1 MNGPYVP
8 TGSTVTPLEKV
19 ERELAQQ
26 LKTLQGP
33 GEMPVQ
39 IARMS
44 NLIVFCDDRT
54 VADAISAQL
63 PEIVSCH
70 PARVLLLCG
79 EPTGAIPLI
88 TASVLVRPLGSGPHH
103 SAFCEQVSLHAA
115 GDGVG
120 RLAFAV
126 RTLLV
131 GDLPTNLW
139 WASNVPPPMA
149 GTLLHDLGEHVQ
161 QIVYDS
167 LGWREPAKGVAAT
180 ASWLKQVEMT
190 MPGGRWRVASDL
202 NWRRLKYW
210 RRLLA
215 QTFESKMGTV
225 DSATELLVEHG
236 PHAVIEAWELVS
248 WLTRRLG
255 WQVQGGKV
263 QSGVEIDW
271 QFRKPTG
278 PVTIRVRRLP
288 DGPSEVRRVRLQCK
302 IDDQPGAV
310 VIRAVESRSL
320 VVEQEGPPA
329 PPRILMVQPQSPTD
343 LIARQLSDRDRDPV
357 FSESMAVAQTLAK
370 SVLG

>member
-1 MNGPYVP
+1 MTGPYVP

-26 LKTLQGP
+26 LKKLQGP

-44 NLIVFCDDRT
+44 NLIVFCDDRA
-54 VADAISAQL
+54 VADKISAVL
-63 PEIVSCH
+63 PEIVSSH
-70 PARVLLLCG
+70 PARVLLLVG
-79 EPTGAIPLI
+79 EPIGAIPII

-103 SAFCEQVSLHAA
+103 SSFCEQVSLHAA

-120 RLAFAV
+120 RLPFAV

-139 WASNVPPPMA
+139 WASNVPPPMG

-215 QTFESKMGTV
+215 QTFEANTGTV
-225 DSATELLVEHG
+225 ESATELLVEHG

-248 WLTRRLG
+248 WLDAPSGKRRTRIVTEPPGFWKRQSISTPDCTLPPCTCQPRRRVSQLTSSHASITACGPCSTRR
-255 WQVQGGKV
+255 
-263 QSGVEIDW
+263 
-271 QFRKPTG
+271 
-278 PVTIRVRRLP
+278 
-288 DGPSEVRRVRLQCK
+288 
-302 IDDQPGAV
+302 
-310 VIRAVESRSL
+310 RSF
-320 VVEQEGPPA
+320 
-329 PPRILMVQPQSPTD
+329 SSST
-343 LIARQLSDRDRDPV
+343 ARMR
-357 FSESMAVAQTLAK
+357 
-370 SVLG
+370 